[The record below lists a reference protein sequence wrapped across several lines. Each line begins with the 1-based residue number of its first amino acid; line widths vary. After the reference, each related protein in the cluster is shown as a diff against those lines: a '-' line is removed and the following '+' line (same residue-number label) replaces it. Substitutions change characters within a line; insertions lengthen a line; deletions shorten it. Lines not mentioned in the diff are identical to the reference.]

1 MKEKELRLA
10 LVCYGGISLAVYMHG
25 VVKEILKLVRASAAY
40 HSVPDVAA
48 RQALSHDDLLPAA
61 ERARRETDTEAVYF
75 EALKT
80 IGRQLDLRVITD
92 VVAGA
97 SAGGINAIFL
107 ARALAHDLPINDLRS
122 MWLELADVTELLAPE
137 GKARAWSKF
146 LLKPLIW
153 AVIRV
158 RFRRLA
164 PDREIREKLSTFLR
178 SRWFR
183 PPFDGPR
190 LGAELH
196 DALRDMGRDAGS
208 DTPTDSVADI
218 ATDSPT
224 DSVADSVTG
233 GASAGWVASLMPT
246 GQRLDLFVTLTDF
259 FGYVRHIPIH
269 DPPILAERE
278 HRHTLRFSYQRR
290 AGGVRFSDFDA
301 AALPGLAFAAR
312 ATSSYPG
319 AFPPAQLREID
330 EILARRGQTWAGR
343 AAFMA
348 RNFAHYARGGGD
360 PEKTSF
366 VDGSVLND
374 KPFEQA
380 IAAIGERP
388 AYRQVDRRLVYIDPD
403 PAGPPPPP
411 DGQVPGFLRTLKD
424 VISDIPRN
432 EPVYDDLAQVDQLN
446 RSARRLTTIVE
457 SVRPRVVEL
466 VGSVM
471 PGLPNSGAS
480 AADIGR
486 WRAAADTSAAR
497 EAGFAY
503 EGYVRLRLALV
514 IDDVTRLIADIC
526 DVPAGSDAGGRIAA
540 ALDGWARASGV
551 YPEAVALP
559 RRSLWRRAAEL
570 PEWAEFLQSFD
581 QDFRHRRLRFV
592 IQSLNRL
599 YAVLGDARF
608 SGVSAERLDAIKTRF
623 YETFETIRTVA
634 PGRDTGVPEFA
645 EATAALVQAVFA
657 GDSVVG
663 EIMSVPGGVADG
675 ARTADA
681 LRENGGALGR
691 IDPVI
696 GRLAQDLDLDA
707 ADRALDQLF
716 ADFSTEPD
724 LGAVR
729 DELMLSYVG
738 FAFWDVLTFPIAQRE
753 GGNFNEIRVDR
764 ISPDDCRAIRE
775 GGAAAMLKGV
785 DFNHF
790 GAFFSRRHRENDY
803 LWGRLH
809 GAERAIDLLVDAA
822 QIEGAS
828 GALDV
833 RSLKKRAFLAILDT
847 EAAHLTESAELFT
860 SLRAE
865 IARI

>member
-48 RQALSHDDLLPAA
+48 RQELSHDDLLPAA
-61 ERARRETDTEAVYF
+61 ERARRESDTEAVYF

-97 SAGGINAIFL
+97 SAGGINGIFL
-107 ARALAHDLPINDLRS
+107 ARALAHDLPINNLRA

-153 AVIRV
+153 AVIRA

-183 PPFDGPR
+183 PPFE
-190 LGAELH
+190 GAELH
-196 DALRDMGRDAGS
+196 DALRDMGRGVGN
-208 DTPTDSVADI
+208 DT
-218 ATDSPT
+218 ATDTATGTAT
-224 DSVADSVTG
+224 DTATG
-233 GASAGWVASLMPT
+233 GWVGSLIPT

-269 DPPILAERE
+269 DPPILTERE

-290 AGGVRFSDFDA
+290 TGGVRFSDFDE

-330 EILARRGQTWAGR
+330 EMLSQRGQTWPGR

-411 DGQVPGFLRTLKD
+411 DGRVPGFFRTLKD

-446 RSARRLTTIVE
+446 RSARRLATIVE

-471 PGLPNSGAS
+471 RGLPDSGAS
-480 AADIGR
+480 ATDIGR
-486 WRAAADTSAAR
+486 WRVAADASAAR

-514 IDDVTRLIADIC
+514 IDGVTRLIADLC
-526 DVPAGSDAGGRIAA
+526 DVAEESDAGAHIAA
-540 ALDGWARASGV
+540 ALDGWARGSGV
-551 YPEAVALP
+551 YPEAIALP
-559 RRSLWRRAAEL
+559 RRPLWRRAVEL
-570 PEWAEFLQSFD
+570 PEWAEFLRSFD
-581 QDFRHRRLRFV
+581 RDFRRRRLRFV

-599 YAVLGDARF
+599 YAELGDARF
-608 SGVSAERLDAIKTRF
+608 GGVSAERLDAIKTRF
-623 YETFETIRTVA
+623 YETFETIRTVS
-634 PGRDTGVPEFA
+634 PGREPGVPVVA

-663 EIMSVPGGVADG
+663 EIMSVPTGVNDPE
-675 ARTADA
+675 RDTADA
-681 LRENGGALGR
+681 REDIGSLGR

-696 GRLAQDLDLDA
+696 GRLAQDLDLDS

-716 ADFSTEPD
+716 ADLSTEPD
-724 LGAVR
+724 LGTVR
-729 DELMLSYVG
+729 DELMLSYIG
-738 FAFWDVLTFPIAQRE
+738 FAFWDVLTYPIAQRE
-753 GGNFNEIRVDR
+753 GGEFNEIRVDR
-764 ISPDDCRAIRE
+764 ISPDDCRSIRE

-833 RSLKKRAFLAILDT
+833 RSLKKNAFLAILDT
-847 EAAHLTESAELFT
+847 EAAHLTDSAELFT

-865 IARI
+865 IDRI

>member
-48 RQALSHDDLLPAA
+48 RQALSHDDLLPEA

-80 IGRQLDLRVITD
+80 IGRQLDLRVIVD

-107 ARALAHDLPINDLRS
+107 ARALAHDLPISNLRA

-137 GKARAWSKF
+137 SKARAWSKF

-153 AVIRV
+153 AIIRV

-196 DALRDMGRDAGS
+196 DALRDMGRDDGT
-208 DTPTDSVADI
+208 DTAP
-218 ATDSPT
+218 
-224 DSVADSVTG
+224 G
-233 GASAGWVASLMPT
+233 GWVASLMPT

-290 AGGVRFSDFDA
+290 TSGVRFSDFDA

-330 EILARRGQTWAGR
+330 EMLARRGQTWVGR

-411 DGQVPGFLRTLKD
+411 DGQVPGFLRTLKN

-446 RSARRLTTIVE
+446 RSARRLATIVE

-466 VGSVM
+466 VGSVTH
-471 PGLPNSGAS
+471 GLPNSGAG

-486 WRAAADTSAAR
+486 WRAAADASAAR

-503 EGYVRLRLALV
+503 EGYVRLRLALI

-526 DVPAGSDAGGRIAA
+526 DVPEGSDAGGRIAA
-540 ALDGWARASGV
+540 VLDGWARASGV
-551 YPEAVALP
+551 YPEAIALP

-570 PEWAEFLQSFD
+570 PEWAEFLHSFD
-581 QDFRHRRLRFV
+581 RDFRHRRLRFV

-599 YAVLGDARF
+599 YAVLGDERF

-623 YETFETIRTVA
+623 YETFETIRAVA
-634 PGRDTGVPEFA
+634 PGRDTGVPELA

-663 EIMSVPGGVADG
+663 EIMSVPDGVGDAERRADV
-675 ARTADA
+675 
-681 LRENGGALGR
+681 LRENGGPLGR

-696 GRLAQDLDLDA
+696 GRLAQDLDLAA

-716 ADFSTEPD
+716 ADLSTEPD
-724 LGAVR
+724 LGAVC

-753 GGNFNEIRVDR
+753 GGEFNEIRVDR

-809 GAERAIDLLVDAA
+809 GAERVIDLLVDAA
-822 QIEGAS
+822 RIEDAS

-833 RSLKKRAFLAILDT
+833 RSLKKQAFLAILDT
-847 EAAHLTESAELFT
+847 EAAHLTDSAELFT

>member
-1 MKEKELRLA
+1 M
-10 LVCYGGISLAVYMHG
+10 
-25 VVKEILKLVRASAAY
+25 
-40 HSVPDVAA
+40 
-48 RQALSHDDLLPAA
+48 
-61 ERARRETDTEAVYF
+61 
-75 EALKT
+75 
-80 IGRQLDLRVITD
+80 
-92 VVAGA
+92 
-97 SAGGINAIFL
+97 
-107 ARALAHDLPINDLRS
+107 
-122 MWLELADVTELLAPE
+122 
-137 GKARAWSKF
+137 
-146 LLKPLIW
+146 
-153 AVIRV
+153 
-158 RFRRLA
+158 
-164 PDREIREKLSTFLR
+164 
-178 SRWFR
+178 
-183 PPFDGPR
+183 
-190 LGAELH
+190 
-196 DALRDMGRDAGS
+196 
-208 DTPTDSVADI
+208 
-218 ATDSPT
+218 
-224 DSVADSVTG
+224 
-233 GASAGWVASLMPT
+233 
-246 GQRLDLFVTLTDF
+246 TLTEF

-269 DPPILAERE
+269 DPPILTERE

-290 AGGVRFSDFDA
+290 TGGVRFSDFDD

-330 EILARRGQTWAGR
+330 EMLSRRGQTWPGR
-343 AAFMA
+343 AAFMT

-374 KPFEQA
+374 KLFEQA

-411 DGQVPGFLRTLKD
+411 DGRVPGFLRTLKD

-432 EPVYDDLAQVDQLN
+432 EPVYDDFAQVDQPN
-446 RSARRLTTIVE
+446 RSARRLATIVE

-471 PGLPNSGAS
+471 HGLPDSGAS

-486 WRAAADTSAAR
+486 WRVAADASAAR

-514 IDDVTRLIADIC
+514 IDGVTRLIADLC
-526 DVPAGSDAGGRIAA
+526 DVAEDSDAGARIAA

-551 YPEAVALP
+551 YPEAIALP
-559 RRSLWRRAAEL
+559 RRPLWRRAVEL
-570 PEWAEFLQSFD
+570 PEWAEFLRSFD
-581 QDFRHRRLRFV
+581 RDFRRGRLRFV

-599 YAVLGDARF
+599 YAELGDIRF

-623 YETFETIRTVA
+623 YETFETIRTVS
-634 PGRDTGVPEFA
+634 PGQDAGVAAVA

-663 EIMSVPGGVADG
+663 EIMSVPVG
-675 ARTADA
+675 AGEPDRNAA
-681 LRENGGALGR
+681 EVRENAGPLGR

-696 GRLAQDLDLDA
+696 GRLAQDLDLDV

-716 ADFSTEPD
+716 ADLSAEPD

-729 DELMLSYVG
+729 DELMLSYIE
-738 FAFWDVLTFPIAQRE
+738 FAFWDVLTFPISQRE
-753 GGNFNEIRVDR
+753 GGEFNEIRVDR
-764 ISPDDCRAIRE
+764 ISPDDCRSIRE

-809 GAERAIDLLVDAA
+809 GAERTIDLLVDAA

-833 RSLKKRAFLAILDT
+833 RSLKKQAFFAILDT
-847 EAAHLTESAELFT
+847 EAAHLTDSAELFT

-865 IARI
+865 IDRI